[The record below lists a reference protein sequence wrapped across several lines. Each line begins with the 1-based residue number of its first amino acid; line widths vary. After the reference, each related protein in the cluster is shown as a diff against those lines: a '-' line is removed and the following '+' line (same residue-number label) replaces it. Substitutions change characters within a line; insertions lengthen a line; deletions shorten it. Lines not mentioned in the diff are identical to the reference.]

1 MIKFLDNTGLA
12 YFWEKIK
19 SFVPSL
25 SKKSQSIPFGQVDS
39 TSTSTAFTATIDG
52 ITELRDGVCCYLRNG
67 VVSSASGCTL
77 NINNLGALPI
87 YNTWDGSRSSTAFSS
102 SRTYFFVYNSSR
114 VDGGCWDLY
123 AGYYS
128 DSDVTGYNVRQYYHS
143 KKPKTIL
150 YRYQV
155 LFTCMDGLL
164 LPVNTVNKSVATNK
178 ELTTESFDVF
188 GEVYYYGTTTIIQP
202 NASIGTG
209 NLWSQ
214 AAYTLCDLR
223 YSFNTGETLV
233 AENDVYLVC
242 SPQPDGSV
250 KLAED
255 PIAFALPNTEDGLL
269 YKRLGKCYDT
279 YRIILEQHKPV
290 YYYKDGVIRLW
301 TNQAVQDVSNK
312 ADKVVGATNG
322 NFAGLNASGNLTDSG
337 SKASDFATSTHT
349 HGNITNTGALQT
361 SDITIASGDKLVV
374 TDTSNSGKI
383 ARTSISFDGTTTN
396 TALTPKGT
404 FERFLQS
411 SDLNTYWA
419 NQQLTSEAV
428 YNTEPEFKT
437 VTING
442 STNSSIASTE
452 NGVLL
457 YDTEEKCIKFMFN

>member
-87 YNTWDGSRSSTAFSS
+87 YNTLDGSRSSTAFSS
-102 SRTYFFVYNSSR
+102 SRTYFFIYNSSR

-123 AGYYS
+123 VGYYS
-128 DSDVTGYNVRQYYHS
+128 DSDVTGYNGRQYYHS

-150 YRYQV
+150 YRYQF

-202 NASIGTG
+202 NASIVTG

-223 YSFNTGETLV
+223 YSFNTGETLI

-290 YYYKDGVIRLW
+290 YYYKDGAIRLW

-322 NFAGLNASGNLTDSG
+322 NFAGLDANGNLTD
-337 SKASDFATSTHT
+337 
-349 HGNITNTGALQT
+349 
-361 SDITIASGDKLVV
+361 
-374 TDTSNSGKI
+374 
-383 ARTSISFDGTTTN
+383 
-396 TALTPKGT
+396 
-404 FERFLQS
+404 
-411 SDLNTYWA
+411 
-419 NQQLTSEAV
+419 
-428 YNTEPEFKT
+428 
-437 VTING
+437 
-442 STNSSIASTE
+442 
-452 NGVLL
+452 
-457 YDTEEKCIKFMFN
+457 